1 MSQANGLMRVLR
13 GGLLMLS
20 ATAAISCSTH
30 SGSATQHAAA
40 RGLSACGVD
49 SGHTKAGLYFECQG
63 GGDDVVI
70 LIPAFSMDLRMWAA
84 QVALLEKSARVI
96 AYDLR
101 GHGRSIAPMEPYSA
115 VDDLAALMDELG
127 VGSAHV
133 VGLSNGA
140 RIALD
145 FVLSHP
151 SRVRSLVLA
160 APGVSGY
167 TGGDFSYMAPVI
179 SAVRAGNLEQA
190 ADLWA
195 ATPLMHIPNDSAAAA
210 LIRTIS
216 RDNRSIWGHRAN
228 PERPLRPPA
237 IGRLAEV
244 KVPVLVITGDRD
256 LPDLR
261 RLADTIAQTVP
272 GASKVVISGAGHMVN
287 VAAPEA
293 FNRAVESFLHARIT
307 R

>member
-1 MSQANGLMRVLR
+1 MRSLR
-13 GGLLMLS
+13 HGLLALCG
-20 ATAAISCSTH
+20 TAAMGCGT
-30 SGSATQHAAA
+30 AA
-40 RGLSACGVD
+40 RPVPQRASPQRLACGAD
-49 SGHTKAGLYFECQG
+49 SGHTKAGLYFECHG
-63 GGDDVVI
+63 TGPDVVI

-84 QVALLEKSARVI
+84 QVAVLAKAARVI

-101 GHGRSIAPMEPYSA
+101 GHGRSTAPLESYSA

-127 VGSAHV
+127 VGSAHLI
-133 VGLSNGA
+133 GLSNGA

-145 FVLSHP
+145 IALSHP
-151 SRVRSLVLA
+151 ARARSLVLA
-160 APGVSGY
+160 SPGVSGY
-167 TGGDFSYMAPVI
+167 TGGDFSYMTPVI
-179 SAVRAGNLEQA
+179 SAIRAGNLEEA

-210 LIRTIS
+210 LVRTIS
-216 RDNRSIWGHRAN
+216 RDNRSIWSHRAN
-228 PERPLRPPA
+228 PERPLSPPA

-261 RLADTIAQTVP
+261 RLADTIAQTIP
-272 GASKVVISGAGHMVN
+272 GAIKVVIPGVGHMAN
-287 VAAPEA
+287 IAAPEA
-293 FNRAVESFLHARIT
+293 FTRAVESFLRSRIT